1 MTWDEIMQALA
12 DTIAINVADE
22 YQYGNDVYTE
32 DNIQMLIES
41 ELSRMVG
48 DIEFT
53 MGTHNIAIEKKV
65 REKLGVSE

>member
-12 DTIAINVADE
+12 DTIAINVVDE

-32 DNIQMLIES
+32 DDIQMLIEN
-41 ELSRMVG
+41 ELSRMVE

-53 MGTHNIAIEKKV
+53 MSTHYTAIEGKI